1 MAGNVSYLRPELSRV
16 LPQYYMIRDCIEGA
30 DTIKRKTNIYLPIPN
45 AEENNSNNL
54 GRNIRYAN
62 YLRRAVFYNV
72 TRRTLL
78 GLCGQIFM
86 REPIIKVPTMLNS
99 VIEDATGAGISI
111 EQIARK
117 SVQMTLAYSRSGL
130 LVDYPD
136 TTELG
141 GASVAD
147 IEAGNIRPTM
157 MTVAPTN
164 IVNWRCIREGAKE
177 KLSLIVIWEL
187 FLINDDGFETSH
199 GGQFRVMFLDD
210 QGNYQCDIWREE
222 DPTSTDGSTLPDKK
236 KNFEQYV
243 SYYPTGSDGERLKY
257 IPFMFIGAENNDSNI
272 DDPAMYDLASLNIS
286 HYCNSADYEEAC
298 FIVGQPTVVV
308 SGLTQEWLK
317 DQLKGTIAFGARGG
331 IPLPVGATAELLQ
344 AMPNTMIKEA
354 MDTKERQMVALGAR
368 LVEQKQVQRTAFET
382 KVEASNDGSI
392 LSQVSKNVSEA
403 YEWALGVC
411 ADFMGM
417 PNLAETA
424 IQFELNDD
432 FDIARMTP
440 EEQAQ
445 AIANWQKGAITWEEM
460 RDCLRK
466 AGVAT
471 VDDDKAK
478 AEIEQDT
485 IDAMKILPNNI
496 GNPLDPGN
504 PTDPNKPA
512 APPAQ
517 PLPKAGT

>member
-1 MAGNVSYLRPELSRV
+1 
-16 LPQYYMIRDCIEGA
+16 
-30 DTIKRKTNIYLPIPN
+30 
-45 AEENNSNNL
+45 
-54 GRNIRYAN
+54 
-62 YLRRAVFYNV
+62 
-72 TRRTLL
+72 
-78 GLCGQIFM
+78 
-86 REPIIKVPTMLNS
+86 
-99 VIEDATGAGISI
+99 
-111 EQIARK
+111 
-117 SVQMTLAYSRSGL
+117 
-130 LVDYPD
+130 
-136 TTELG
+136 
-141 GASVAD
+141 
-147 IEAGNIRPTM
+147 
-157 MTVAPTN
+157 
-164 IVNWRCIREGAKE
+164 
-177 KLSLIVIWEL
+177 
-187 FLINDDGFETSH
+187 
-199 GGQFRVMFLDD
+199 
-210 QGNYQCDIWREE
+210 
-222 DPTSTDGSTLPDKK
+222 
-236 KNFEQYV
+236 
-243 SYYPTGSDGERLKY
+243 
-257 IPFMFIGAENNDSNI
+257 
-272 DDPAMYDLASLNIS
+272 
-286 HYCNSADYEEAC
+286 
-298 FIVGQPTVVV
+298 
-308 SGLTQEWLK
+308 
-317 DQLKGTIAFGARGG
+317 
-331 IPLPVGATAELLQ
+331 LQ